1 MSNNDNAL
9 SRSEVQTRMLAYMAQ
24 HCHPTTGRLNDGV
37 VKYVMDTYKYKNK
50 SYSRRGITSLWNK
63 HKKVAMNVNKPLAV
77 VRKKGSGRK
86 RKIPIE
92 QLKAMVKAVPFSKRS
107 KVRSLSKELN
117 MSKSTLHRALQLGV
131 LQRSTSAV
139 KPILTE
145 QNKQARIAWVKSKV
159 AEDGRFVDMM
169 NEVHIDEK
177 WFYITRE
184 KESYIIVEGESVP
197 ERKVKSKRFITK
209 IMFLAAFARPR
220 VINEVTGEMWDG
232 KIGIWPFV
240 TTVIA
245 QRSSVNRPAGT
256 PVTKSINVDRVVSRK
271 FYKEKLAPAI
281 LAKSAYFTD
290 GATIY
295 QQQDNAK
302 PHPLPN
308 DQEMNEFYDKFR
320 DEYGVDIRLMNQT
333 ANSPDVN
340 TLDLAFFRAIQS
352 LQQEIVSNSIDELI
366 EHVEK
371 AYWDLPLET
380 CEKVWVTLQMVMNEI
395 IINGGNN
402 GYRLPHMGK
411 DKIMRELGTKIP
423 YRLPCPALAVPGQSL
438 NGPFVKAWMQHMQ
451 AAAALTDFAAPP
463 PLEEANPPV
472 AEEVTV
478 EEVAVEEVVPPLLPP
493 VAAVED
499 PTSPTGVAEVAEEQ
513 IQAAAAAQRLDIEE
527 VRHDDS
533 MFTIEEADDDDDPD
547 DDEVAIEKDVVD
559 AASRIALL
567 QKVLETFWVN
577 MDIDTWNSDHG
588 DYDHAAIEGA
598 DELPPQQ
605 EEHVMDGRMN
615 DKNHHRQNLERPVA
629 VQFGG
634 GQIA

>member
-1 MSNNDNAL
+1 
-9 SRSEVQTRMLAYMAQ
+9 MLAYMAQ
-24 HCHPTTGRLNDGV
+24 NCNPATGRLNDGV
-37 VKYVMDTYKYKNK
+37 IKYLRATYFYKNK
-50 SYSRRGITSLWNK
+50 PYSKAGICKMWKTHQKMAMDPTRAL
-63 HKKVAMNVNKPLAV
+63 VAA
-77 VRKKGSGRK
+77 RKQGSGRK
-86 RKIPIE
+86 RKIPIV
-92 QLKAMVKAVPFSKRS
+92 QLKAMVKEVPFHKRN
-107 KVRSLSKELN
+107 KVRSLAKELN

-197 ERKVKSKRFITK
+197 ERKVKSKRFIAK

-220 VINEVTGEMWDG
+220 VINEQTGEMWDG

-245 QRSSVNRPAGT
+245 KRSSVNRAAGT
-256 PVTKSINVDRVVSRK
+256 PETKSINVDRVVSRK

-308 DQEMNEFYDKFR
+308 DQEMNDFYDKFR
-320 DEYGVDIRLMNQT
+320 DEYGVDIRLQNQT
-333 ANSPDVN
+333 PNSPDVN

-366 EHVEK
+366 AHTVK

-423 YRLPCPALAVPGQSL
+423 YRLPCIALAVPGQSL
-438 NGPFVKAWMQHMQ
+438 NGTFVKAWMQHMQ
-451 AAAALTDFAAPP
+451 AAAALADFAAPP

-472 AEEVTV
+472 AEEVAV
-478 EEVAVEEVVPPLLPP
+478 EEVAVEEVVPPQLPP
-493 VAAVED
+493 IEEVAAVEEV
-499 PTSPTGVAEVAEEQ
+499 TEPTGVAEAAEELV
-513 IQAAAAAQRLDIEE
+513 QAAAVAQRLDAEE
-527 VRHDDS
+527 GSHDDS
-533 MFTIEEADDDDDPD
+533 MITVEEDDDDDDDHD
-547 DDEVAIEKDVVD
+547 DDEVAVEKDID
-559 AASRIALL
+559 AESRIRLL
-567 QKVLETFWVN
+567 LKTFWAN
-577 MDIDTWNSDHG
+577 MDIDTWNDDHG

-598 DELPPQQ
+598 AELPSQIEEQ
-605 EEHVMDGRMN
+605 EEPVMDGRMA
-615 DKNHHRQNLERPVA
+615 DKNHHRQNLVDENQVPGLLV
-629 VQFGG
+629 
-634 GQIA
+634 